1 MQCASCKNILLR
13 KVECNSCPQT
23 FCSFA
28 CMMSHVLTKHN
39 TKDKNT
45 STNTN
50 NTNANTKKNEP
61 LLHKLTSTSSS
72 IKHDKPSSLLII
84 PNTREHSASSLIYAN
99 TPHIKFV
106 PPITQPLTKAEFLL
120 YNPIISTKHKHNYNS
135 IGSGAYGA
143 VSLYTHINDIDN
155 VHKYYAVKTLNKEHL
170 SNKGGSIETVY
181 KEITLHS
188 QLKHPNIIE
197 LYAYYEDKVNI
208 YLIMQNAEKGNL
220 FHYIKSKKRLNEK
233 EAMII
238 FIQVTNAIHFL
249 HSHNLIHRDIK
260 PENVLLTNDGVVKV
274 CDFGLC
280 SENSIGNRSTFCG
293 TLEYMA
299 PEILNENS
307 YNNAVD
313 VWSLGVLLYEM
324 LYGESPF
331 KQCKGGFNERVFSFK
346 NDNNSDNNVSS
357 DTKKLIQMM
366 LVNNPQKR
374 IKIEDVLKHNALVKY
389 EDVFNEFI
397 SVNMKGVALR
407 KGFKRKEK
415 DKERISVKDKANMFI
430 DSCYKDMQ
438 SKCNNNNSGAQSNRS
453 SFRTTGS
460 NNGQQQQHVNCKSDV
475 SHLKQSE
482 FVSKINSLR
491 NSLRVDDNNNN
502 DNDNGNKGIV
512 TLKQYYSHLKEHN
525 RSNNNNNSNVKHHD
539 ISNKELIDAINI
551 VESANTLLKN
561 KHLKY
566 NTQLLSHEQQQQ
578 QQLQHEDNNK
588 QKHKSFFS
596 SAFNCD
602 TIERTTII
610 HK

>member
-13 KVECNSCPQT
+13 KVECNSCPQL

-39 TKDKNT
+39 TKEKNS
-45 STNTN
+45 STNN
-50 NTNANTKKNEP
+50 NTHNIKKNEP
-61 LLHKLTSTSSS
+61 LLHKLTTN
-72 IKHDKPSSLLII
+72 KHNKPSSLII
-84 PNTREHSASSLIYAN
+84 PNTREHNSSLIYAN

-106 PPITQPLTKAEFLL
+106 PPINKPLTKGEFLL
-120 YNPIISTKHKHNYNS
+120 YNPIISTKHKQNYNS

-143 VSLYTHINDIDN
+143 VSLYTHINDIDD

-170 SNKGGSIETVY
+170 LSKGGNIETVH

-197 LYAYYEDKVNI
+197 LYAYYEDNI
-208 YLIMQNAEKGNL
+208 NMYLIMQNAEKGNL
-220 FHYIKSKKRLNEK
+220 FHYIKSKKRLTEK

-238 FIQVTNAIHFL
+238 FIQVTNAIYFL

-260 PENVLLTNDGVVKV
+260 PENILLTNDGVVKV

-307 YNNAVD
+307 YNTAVD

-331 KQCKGGFNERVFSFK
+331 KQCKGGFNDRVFSFTNE
-346 NDNNSDNNVSS
+346 NDNISEQQCVSN
-357 DTKKLIQMM
+357 DTKQLIQMM

-374 IKIEDVLKHNALVKY
+374 IKIEDVLKHNALLKY
-389 EDVFNEFI
+389 ENEFNEFI
-397 SVNMKGVALR
+397 NKNMKGIALR
-407 KGFKRKEK
+407 NGNKRKEKEK

-430 DSCYKDMQ
+430 DNYYQSIQ
-438 SKCNNNNSGAQSNRS
+438 SKCNNNNSNSNMTRS

-460 NNGQQQQHVNCKSDV
+460 NRQHVNSKSDV
-475 SHLKQSE
+475 FHLKQSE
-482 FVSKINSLR
+482 FTNKINTLR
-491 NSLRVDDNNNN
+491 NSLYVEDNTN
-502 DNDNGNKGIV
+502 DNDNKGIV
-512 TLKQYYSHLKEHN
+512 SLKHYYTHLKEQN
-525 RSNNNNNSNVKHHD
+525 SSNNNGNNKHHD

-551 VESANTLLKN
+551 VESANTLF
-561 KHLKY
+561 KHKQQKS
-566 NTQLLSHEQQQQ
+566 NVTLLSYEQQQQ
-578 QQLQHEDNNK
+578 QQQHEDKK